1 MRKIITLLLLV
12 LAQLASAQTF
22 YNITALNTVNTP
34 KVDYT
39 DVQTWSSVGAV
50 FNVSGSIS
58 TASDGVSANWKEGY
72 DHSPISLNYSNP
84 TLTLTR
90 KDGTTLTTTINTGG
104 GDFVPITGNVGN
116 PMTGPL
122 VMQKINTS
130 DDAKS
135 IVIGNLIPNPN
146 NGYNVQI
153 GLNAGKSITTGV
165 ANVVMGINAGQ
176 TIQDGSSN
184 VIIGNGAAID
194 FNSTNNTN
202 TAIGAGAGGKCK
214 GSGNVFVGSGS
225 GFSELNTGTGNIFI
239 GENSV
244 STGSPQQNYSGVIS
258 IGKNNGIG
266 PFNSGSI
273 VIGSNITNGGV
284 IALTGES
291 TGTLADN
298 FIKIN
303 GEFFVQDWGFKQ
315 VAAGLN
321 IYYNSIFKMR
331 LGTDGDLYLSG
342 TAVHYNATE

>member
-1 MRKIITLLLLV
+1 MLLCVAALTN
-12 LAQLASAQTF
+12 AQTF

-39 DVQTWSSVGAV
+39 DVQTWSSVGAI

-72 DHSPISLNYSNP
+72 DHSPISLNYTNP

-90 KDGTTLTTTINTGG
+90 QDGTILTTTIETTG
-104 GDFVPITGNVGN
+104 GDFVPISGNLGN

-122 VMQKINTS
+122 VIQKINTS
-130 DDAKS
+130 DNAKS
-135 IVIGNLIPNPN
+135 IVIGNSIPNPN

-153 GLNAGKSITTGV
+153 GLNAGYSLTTGV
-165 ANVVMGINAGQ
+165 ANVIMGVNSGQ

-184 VIIGNGAAID
+184 VIVGNGAGSD

-202 TAIGAGAGGKCK
+202 TAIGAAAGNNCK
-214 GSGNVFVGSGS
+214 GSGNVFIGNGS
-225 GFSELNTGTGNIFI
+225 GFSEDNTGTGNIFL
-239 GENSV
+239 GENST
-244 STGSPQQNYSGVIS
+244 STGAPQQNYSGVIA
-258 IGKNNGIG
+258 IGKNSGVG

-273 VIGSNITNGGV
+273 AIGYNSIAGGTV
-284 IALTGES
+284 ALTGES
-291 TGTLADN
+291 TGVIADN

-303 GEFFVQDWGFKQ
+303 GILDVRDWSFKQ

-321 IYYNSIFKMR
+321 IYYNNVFKMR

-342 TAVHYNATE
+342 TTVHYNATE